1 MRRKWM
7 PFALAAIIAASA
19 AITPVY
25 ADDPP
30 SGSLPS
36 SFEGYRPSGSDAAGG
51 VYLMLTEETIQNWT
65 RPRGESPSQ
74 TPSSAAVRRGAK
86 RFQNGV
92 EKISTLTEAVE
103 DMTPGSSPYANISP
117 GMEFID
123 NILTGIGATSEM
135 VKHPGAER
143 IGTAAEV
150 TQGVIQSQPVV
161 DYIAENKHPIIDFMD
176 QMTIDMNWGIT
187 ELFGGDGD
195 AYIRNIRDNG
205 YESLAGDFNAF
216 DDVQGQNWQDWR
228 IAQLY
233 QRYAELIA
241 AGKEAEVRTLQK
253 QGRVAMVGDG
263 INDAPAL
270 TRAETGI
277 AIGAGADVA
286 LDAADV
292 VLVRS
297 DLADVPAAVRL
308 SRAVVRNIHQN
319 LFWAFFYN
327 AICIPLAAGV
337 FTGFGITL
345 NPMIASAAMSLSS
358 VCVVTNA
365 LRLNTFDP
373 RSAAHDAPPKRKAP
387 VRASAP
393 EIPCPTGS
401 CPVQPAPEN
410 KTTQTEGT
418 AMKKTIHI
426 EGMMCGHCEAT
437 VKKALEALDGVQSA
451 EVSHEKGTAVVSL
464 THDVA
469 DADLK
474 TAVEARDYT
483 VTGIDA

>member
-161 DYIAENKHPIIDFMD
+161 DYIAENKHPVIDFMD

-241 AGKEAEVRTLQK
+241 AGKEAEAQALLDRLNSMNQDPSSMTPRGVEVKKPNIYLYPEEETEITVTFDRPELLTVSDPLY
-253 QGRVAMVGDG
+253 GDG
-263 INDAPAL
+263 WTVTAHPDGTLEDAGGKYGFL
-270 TRAETGI
+270 FYE
-277 AIGAGADVA
+277 
-286 LDAADV
+286 
-292 VLVRS
+292 S
-297 DLADVPAAVRL
+297 LADPSIFRL
-308 SRAVVRNIHQN
+308 DEGFVVKAEQREQTYRRVLEAYGFNEQEI
-319 LFWAFFYN
+319 LDFIEYWTDYLEPGVDYVMY
-327 AICIPLAAGV
+327 PLLTEGV
-337 FTGFGITL
+337 
-345 NPMIASAAMSLSS
+345 
-358 VCVVTNA
+358 
-365 LRLNTFDP
+365 
-373 RSAAHDAPPKRKAP
+373 DAEMP
-387 VRASAP
+387 VRFSVQPDNIFRLWFGFVRYEGGAVPEP
-393 EIPCPTGS
+393 EIVPMDRSGF
-401 CPVQPAPEN
+401 E
-410 KTTQTEGT
+410 
-418 AMKKTIHI
+418 
-426 EGMMCGHCEAT
+426 
-437 VKKALEALDGVQSA
+437 
-451 EVSHEKGTAVVSL
+451 
-464 THDVA
+464 
-469 DADLK
+469 
-474 TAVEARDYT
+474 AVEWGGA
-483 VTGIDA
+483 VLN

>member
-241 AGKEAEVRTLQK
+241 AGKEAEAQALLDRLNSMNQDPSSMTPRGVEVKKPNIYLYPE
-253 QGRVAMVGDG
+253 
-263 INDAPAL
+263 DAGGKYGFL
-270 TRAETGI
+270 FYE
-277 AIGAGADVA
+277 
-286 LDAADV
+286 
-292 VLVRS
+292 S
-297 DLADVPAAVRL
+297 LADPSIFRL
-308 SRAVVRNIHQN
+308 DEGFVVKAEQREQTYRRVLEAYGFNEQEI
-319 LFWAFFYN
+319 LDFIEYWTDYLEPGVDYVMY
-327 AICIPLAAGV
+327 PLLTEGV
-337 FTGFGITL
+337 
-345 NPMIASAAMSLSS
+345 
-358 VCVVTNA
+358 
-365 LRLNTFDP
+365 
-373 RSAAHDAPPKRKAP
+373 DAEMP
-387 VRASAP
+387 VRFSVQPDNIFRLWFGFVRYEGGAVPEP
-393 EIPCPTGS
+393 EIVPMDRSGF
-401 CPVQPAPEN
+401 E
-410 KTTQTEGT
+410 
-418 AMKKTIHI
+418 
-426 EGMMCGHCEAT
+426 
-437 VKKALEALDGVQSA
+437 
-451 EVSHEKGTAVVSL
+451 
-464 THDVA
+464 
-469 DADLK
+469 
-474 TAVEARDYT
+474 AVEWGGA
-483 VTGIDA
+483 VLN

>member
-241 AGKEAEVRTLQK
+241 AGKEAEAQALLDRLNSMNQDPSSMTPRGVEVKKPNIYLYPETKTEITVTFDRPELPTRCMGTDGQLPPIRTARWRMQAANMASCSTK
-253 QGRVAMVGDG
+253 AWQIPPFSAW
-263 INDAPAL
+263 
-270 TRAETGI
+270 TRA
-277 AIGAGADVA
+277 
-286 LDAADV
+286 L
-292 VLVRS
+292 
-297 DLADVPAAVRL
+297 
-308 SRAVVRNIHQN
+308 
-319 LFWAFFYN
+319 W
-327 AICIPLAAGV
+327 
-337 FTGFGITL
+337 
-345 NPMIASAAMSLSS
+345 
-358 VCVVTNA
+358 
-365 LRLNTFDP
+365 
-373 RSAAHDAPPKRKAP
+373 
-387 VRASAP
+387 
-393 EIPCPTGS
+393 
-401 CPVQPAPEN
+401 
-410 KTTQTEGT
+410 
-418 AMKKTIHI
+418 
-426 EGMMCGHCEAT
+426 
-437 VKKALEALDGVQSA
+437 
-451 EVSHEKGTAVVSL
+451 
-464 THDVA
+464 
-469 DADLK
+469 
-474 TAVEARDYT
+474 
-483 VTGIDA
+483 

>member
-241 AGKEAEVRTLQK
+241 AGKEAEAQALLDRLNSMNQDPSSMTPRGVEVKKPNIYLYPETKTEITVTFDLRPAVW
-253 QGRVAMVGDG
+253 GRMDSYRPSGRHVGG
-263 INDAPAL
+263 CRRQIWLPVLRKPGRSLHFPPGRGLCGEGGA
-270 TRAETGI
+270 
-277 AIGAGADVA
+277 AGADLPPGA
-286 LDAADV
+286 GGLWLQRAGNSGLYRILDGLPGARRRLCDV
-292 VLVRS
+292 
-297 DLADVPAAVRL
+297 
-308 SRAVVRNIHQN
+308 
-319 LFWAFFYN
+319 
-327 AICIPLAAGV
+327 
-337 FTGFGITL
+337 
-345 NPMIASAAMSLSS
+345 
-358 VCVVTNA
+358 
-365 LRLNTFDP
+365 
-373 RSAAHDAPPKRKAP
+373 SAAHRRGGCGNAGPLLGPAGQHIPPVVWLCP
-387 VRASAP
+387 VRGRR
-393 EIPCPTGS
+393 GS
-401 CPVQPAPEN
+401 RAGN
-410 KTTQTEGT
+410 R
-418 AMKKTIHI
+418 
-426 EGMMCGHCEAT
+426 
-437 VKKALEALDGVQSA
+437 
-451 EVSHEKGTAVVSL
+451 SHGP
-464 THDVA
+464 
-469 DADLK
+469 
-474 TAVEARDYT
+474 
-483 VTGIDA
+483 

>member
-233 QRYAELIA
+233 QRYVDRD
-241 AGKEAEVRTLQK
+241 GKEQADTYSARPGYSEHQTGLAFDLNEVSDAFIGTPEAEWLAAHAQEYGFIIRYPADKVAITGYKYEPWHVRYLGK
-253 QGRVAMVGDG
+253 
-263 INDAPAL
+263 
-270 TRAETGI
+270 ET
-277 AIGAGADVA
+277 A
-286 LDAADV
+286 
-292 VLVRS
+292 
-297 DLADVPAAVRL
+297 AAVYESGL
-308 SRAVVRNIHQN
+308 
-319 LFWAFFYN
+319 
-327 AICIPLAAGV
+327 C
-337 FTGFGITL
+337 
-345 NPMIASAAMSLSS
+345 
-358 VCVVTNA
+358 
-365 LRLNTFDP
+365 
-373 RSAAHDAPPKRKAP
+373 
-387 VRASAP
+387 
-393 EIPCPTGS
+393 
-401 CPVQPAPEN
+401 
-410 KTTQTEGT
+410 
-418 AMKKTIHI
+418 
-426 EGMMCGHCEAT
+426 
-437 VKKALEALDGVQSA
+437 LEEYL
-451 EVSHEKGTAVVSL
+451 
-464 THDVA
+464 
-469 DADLK
+469 
-474 TAVEARDYT
+474 
-483 VTGIDA
+483 GIDSVYAD